1 MLTRHGTAVTARTS
15 ALVPARRRALRIGPL
30 ALVASACF
38 PTAGWAL
45 ATDDH
50 AGSDAMTA
58 LHGTYAQLILATL
71 SLAAVAALS
80 LVYHASRPRNQ
91 GLSAPVLGL
100 HLKITH
106 MLPAAIQVAIYG
118 YWALYWR
125 QLPSLLPMIGLQ
137 LVWAFALDALLA
149 VWRTGRWVVRAGPV
163 PIVLSANLVA
173 LFAPVSWP
181 LAIAMISLALL
192 SRDFI
197 RHQGKHVFNPSAFGV
212 SAIGLLN
219 LIWPSLGYSDRA
231 HQFDL
236 APSMTEVVV
245 LLALIVQLRLP
256 VVLSTLG
263 AGLALNTLALMGLH
277 VLSPSWAPVTLIL
290 LLFLTDPATI
300 PRSPLGRLLF
310 GLLAGALMGLIGHGL
325 ETLNYS
331 DFYAK
336 VVAVPLANLASPAL
350 ERCAAGLTVRL
361 PRLQRALSPR
371 LNRVHIALWLA
382 LVAMGLSD
390 GVKAERLAPR
400 RVAMHRENRTP
411 FLVVTPAGRTPCR
424 ANPLYCQPL
433 RLDLELGCWA
443 AELVDASARRCAG
456 PPGLR
461 GLD

>member
-1 MLTRHGTAVTARTS
+1 M
-15 ALVPARRRALRIGPL
+15 
-30 ALVASACF
+30 ASVWF
-38 PTAGWAL
+38 PTVGWAL

-58 LHGTYAQLILATL
+58 LHGTYAQLL
-71 SLAAVAALS
+71 VAALGLAALAGLS
-80 LVYHASRPRNQ
+80 LLYHAKSPQNQRP
-91 GLSAPVLGL
+91 GASVLGL

-106 MLPAAIQVAIYG
+106 MLPAAIQVVIYG

-125 QLPSLLPMIGLQ
+125 ELPSLLPMIGLQ

-149 VWRTGRWVVRAGPV
+149 VWRTGRWVVRVGPV

-197 RHQGKHVFNPSAFGV
+197 RRQGRHVFNPSAFGV

-236 APSMTEVVV
+236 PPNMTEVTV

-263 AGLALNTLALMGLH
+263 AGLALNTLELMGLH

-310 GLLAGALMGLIGHGL
+310 GILAGLLMGLIGHGL

-336 VVAVPLANLASPAL
+336 VLSVPLANLATPTL
-350 ERCAAGLTVRL
+350 ERWANRLTARL
-361 PRLQRALSPR
+361 PRLRRALSPR
-371 LNRVHIALWLA
+371 LNRMHIVLWLA

-400 RVAMHRENRTP
+400 HVAMHRENRTP

-424 ANPLYCQPL
+424 MNPLYCQPL
-433 RLDLELGCWA
+433 RLDLEVRCWL
-443 AELVDASARRCAG
+443 AELVEAPTWRCPG
-456 PPGLR
+456 PAGLR
-461 GLD
+461 DPD